1 MSLPGGGPQGAYL
14 GGIIFIIKYN
24 GAFLRPPIPRPII
37 GPMSK
42 SKAEKVKF
50 VDDGTVAVSLDLK
63 ACLIKDPVERPRP
76 FNKHERTQHILPSE
90 NNLLQAY
97 IQDAESF
104 VAQNKLV
111 INKKKTSVMIFN
123 KSRKWDF
130 PPEVCFSSGA
140 QIEYVSETKLV
151 GLVISEDL
159 SWEKNTL
166 YICQK
171 ARQKLWMLRRMHKLP
186 FSIHQMFDFYIK
198 EIRSIVELAVPVWHP
213 GLTGKQT
220 NEIERI
226 QKLAMR
232 IILQDNYTNYQNA
245 CNIFMTQTLKL
256 RREKLCLNFARKN
269 IKSEKIL
276 CL

>member
-1 MSLPGGGPQGAYL
+1 MLLPGGGPQGAYL

-37 GPMSK
+37 GPISK
-42 SKAEKVKF
+42 SKVEKVKF

-63 ACLIKDPVERPRP
+63 ACLIPDPVERPRP
-76 FNKHERTQHILPSE
+76 FNKHERTQHILPGQ
-90 NNLLQAY
+90 NNLLQSY
-97 IQDAESF
+97 IKDAESF

-111 INKKKTSVMIFN
+111 INTKKTSVMIFN

-130 PPEVCFSSGA
+130 PPEVFFSNGT

-171 ARQKLWMLRRMHKLP
+171 ARQKLWMLRRMGKLP
-186 FSIHQMFDFYIK
+186 FTIHQMFDFYTK

-213 GLTGKQT
+213 GLTDKQT
-220 NEIERI
+220 NDIERI
-226 QKLAMR
+226 QKLAMKV
-232 IILQDNYTNYQNA
+232 ILQDNYN
-245 CNIFMTQTLKL
+245 
-256 RREKLCLNFARKN
+256 
-269 IKSEKIL
+269 
-276 CL
+276 